1 VDCAQFSNPRD
12 IGKSYYYTILTV
24 DLRYGGISDGG
35 TATAASIGSESF
47 EDEDVVRMKEK
58 GSSALSKVIV
68 ALALRDKQVPLS
80 TGSLSYETAVQL
92 CEKESVLVRHFAEAY
107 QKIPEKAVH
116 SVQL

>member
-1 VDCAQFSNPRD
+1 MDCAQFSNPRD

-24 DLRYGGISDGG
+24 DLRYDGISDGG
-35 TATAASIGSESF
+35 TSTAALIGSESS
-47 EDEDVVRMKEK
+47 EDEDVVLMKDK
-58 GSSALSKVIV
+58 VTSALSKAIV

-92 CEKESVLVRHFAEAY
+92 CDKESVLVRHFAEAY
-107 QKIPEKAVH
+107 QKIPEKAVS